1 MKKKGIKA
9 WLASLHPVL
18 KELLAGIVLT
28 GILFEAVFVWLAKD
42 RLYFSAGLWLGIAVS
57 IFRICHLYH
66 GIVKSMEMSEKQAKG
81 YAAGMSSFRFAVTI
95 GALVLIYLL
104 HLGDVVGAFLGL
116 LAVKPAVYLRPVV
129 CRILG
134 HQTEDTSSEES

>member
-1 MKKKGIKA
+1 
-9 WLASLHPVL
+9 
-18 KELLAGIVLT
+18 
-28 GILFEAVFVWLAKD
+28 
-42 RLYFSAGLWLGIAVS
+42 
-57 IFRICHLYH
+57 
-66 GIVKSMEMSEKQAKG
+66 MEMSEKQAKG

-116 LAVKPAVYLRPVV
+116 LTVKPAVYLRPVV